1 MTRVIHIDDLIHPVD
16 KSPLFACQYLS
27 LILLVTMLHPN
38 IHSKDTHHFPFTLN
52 SLIFNTI
59 HIQWKEIYYPLRFG
73 KTWWDSTEG
82 VNIWS
87 YQREKRK
94 NHENCK
100 TLFTLHQSI
109 ITIWYSEVLIG
120 WRVSIHSSPLFTP
133 SSPYLF
139 FPFLLH
145 PSEDFRRVKSREEW
159 AGTLHL
165 PKSQCLSGFQ
175 AKRWRVKSKKEIR
188 ILYDASEESL
198 IRQFLQ
204 YERTH
209 RFLPRLGI
217 ILPCTR
223 AISCQGEVKY
233 EKRTEA
239 LLRMW

>member
-1 MTRVIHIDDLIHPVD
+1 MTRVIHIDELSHPAD
-16 KSPLFACQYLS
+16 KSSLFACQYLS

-73 KTWWDSTEG
+73 KAWWDSTEG

-120 WRVSIHSSPLFTP
+120 WRVSIHSSPPLHLIYFFHFYSIHLKILGGWRVVKSERALFTSRNP
-133 SSPYLF
+133 SVYRG
-139 FPFLLH
+139 
-145 PSEDFRRVKSREEW
+145 FRRKGE
-159 AGTLHL
+159 G
-165 PKSQCLSGFQ
+165 
-175 AKRWRVKSKKEIR
+175 WRVKK
-188 ILYDASEESL
+188 
-198 IRQFLQ
+198 
-204 YERTH
+204 
-209 RFLPRLGI
+209 RLGFYTTHQKKAWYANSSN
-217 ILPCTR
+217 TR
-223 AISCQGEVKY
+223 GRIVSCL
-233 EKRTEA
+233 A
-239 LLRMW
+239 LAYYCPVLEQYLAKAR

>member
-120 WRVSIHSSPLFTP
+120 WRVSIHSSPLFT
-133 SSPYLF
+133 LLI
-139 FPFLLH
+139 FPFLQH
-145 PSEDFRRVKSREEW
+145 SSYRFRRVKS
-159 AGTLHL
+159 
-165 PKSQCLSGFQ
+165 
-175 AKRWRVKSKKEIR
+175 
-188 ILYDASEESL
+188 
-198 IRQFLQ
+198 
-204 YERTH
+204 ER
-209 RFLPRLGI
+209 F
-217 ILPCTR
+217 
-223 AISCQGEVKY
+223 
-233 EKRTEA
+233 
-239 LLRMW
+239 

>member
-120 WRVSIHSSPLFTP
+120 LRVSIHSSPLFTP
-133 SSPYLF
+133 SSPYYF
-139 FPFLLH
+139 FRFYSILLIDSGGWRESVFNIKKLKESTFLLIL
-145 PSEDFRRVKSREEW
+145 SYICTW
-159 AGTLHL
+159 I
-165 PKSQCLSGFQ
+165 SQAVAIDGIYCNSSLS
-175 AKRWRVKSKKEIR
+175 A
-188 ILYDASEESL
+188 Y
-198 IRQFLQ
+198 
-204 YERTH
+204 
-209 RFLPRLGI
+209 
-217 ILPCTR
+217 
-223 AISCQGEVKY
+223 
-233 EKRTEA
+233 
-239 LLRMW
+239 M